1 MSLVVSAVDIMHAC
15 MHACVCVCKQV
26 RMYLLIAR
34 QGGGRLARER
44 LGIYTPRKWEYK
56 MQASAGIAKD
66 SRRLSPAAVKSRG
79 GRGADVASSGM
90 RGSKLSKEESEKLK
104 QKRKSYLDLIK
115 RSKKM
120 RVDRKQVKMNADALR
135 EELDEEFRA
144 IRFAFKNEWN
154 D

>member
-1 MSLVVSAVDIMHAC
+1 MH
-15 MHACVCVCKQV
+15 VCVCRQL
-26 RMYLLIAR
+26 RMYVLIAR

-44 LGIYTPRKWEYK
+44 LGIYTPKKWEYK

-79 GRGADVASSGM
+79 GRGADVSSSGM
-90 RGSKLSKEESEKLK
+90 RGGKLSKEESEKLK

>member
-1 MSLVVSAVDIMHAC
+1 M
-15 MHACVCVCKQV
+15 
-26 RMYLLIAR
+26 
-34 QGGGRLARER
+34 
-44 LGIYTPRKWEYK
+44 
-56 MQASAGIAKD
+56 
-66 SRRLSPAAVKSRG
+66 RG
-79 GRGADVASSGM
+79 G
-90 RGSKLSKEESEKLK
+90 KLSKEESEKLK